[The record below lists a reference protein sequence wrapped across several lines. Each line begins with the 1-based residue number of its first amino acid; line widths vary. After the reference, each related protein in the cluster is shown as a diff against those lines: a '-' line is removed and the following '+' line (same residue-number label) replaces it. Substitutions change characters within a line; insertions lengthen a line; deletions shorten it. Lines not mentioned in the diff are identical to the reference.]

1 MMYMVAVGVIGG
13 NISFPKKEEYLMPRS
28 PGNKSDDLIRQE
40 GRTAKAQGKRLSDN
54 RYRGTRGFFE
64 TQKEYERRRM
74 AKELWDEGYGA
85 PE

>member
-1 MMYMVAVGVIGG
+1 MA
-13 NISFPKKEEYLMPRS
+13 S
-28 PGNKSDDLIRQE
+28 PGNKSNALIRQE

-54 RYRGTRGFFE
+54 PYSGSRGFLE

-74 AKELWDEGYGA
+74 AKELWAEGYGA